1 MLESLIEMK
10 MRCNLYWSTVR
21 AVRAHARRYTAMCA
35 VRAHVCIR
43 TAEACA
49 GWWAGGGCG
58 LLEKIPCNFLAA
70 SPALYTKGVVYWLW
84 GKRIFEKWLF
94 FHLCAL
100 NYVG

>member
-10 MRCNLYWSTVR
+10 IRCNPYWSMMR

-35 VRAHVCIR
+35 VRAKRARV
-43 TAEACA
+43 

-70 SPALYTKGVVYWLW
+70 SPALTMVQPP
-84 GKRIFEKWLF
+84 
-94 FHLCAL
+94 
-100 NYVG
+100 